1 MPGTLARRQNTWIPV
16 VDGLFTLVVL
26 LDHSFAQ
33 CGVGAALH
41 GRHLDRPRARLGFH
55 ADLVRLVVHVE
66 EGDDALDL
74 DLVVLG
80 PRSSGAG
87 GGEVLVD
94 RHADDAGLDEVL
106 PAVSG
111 GRGGGGV
118 GVEGLLDVLALGD
131 RCAEQGGLKCL
142 IIMVGFFFLCGHDS
156 MNVDMISLVLRL
168 HGMRMV
174 NRTS

>member
-33 CGVGAALH
+33 RGVGAALH
-41 GRHLDRPRARLGFH
+41 GRHLDRPRARLGLH

-66 EGDDALDL
+66 EGDDTLDL

-80 PRSSGAG
+80 PRGPGAG
-87 GGEVLVD
+87 GYEVLVD

-111 GRGGGGV
+111 GGRGGGRV

-131 RCAEQGGLKCL
+131 RCAEQRGLKCL
-142 IIMVGFFFLCGHDS
+142 IIMFVFYL
-156 MNVDMISLVLRL
+156 LRP
-168 HGMRMV
+168 
-174 NRTS
+174 